1 MGKGTRVSGSRARGE
16 HTTVID
22 AGEPLVKVLRG
33 YSDIGIAPGLIEKK
47 ARRGSGRSI
56 KCTLTDYGLLVQVTG
71 GLYVQKLTVRCG
83 TRERGREV
91 FAAIKPDLTRAYNRV
106 TLADG

>member
-1 MGKGTRVSGSRARGE
+1 MGKGTRVSGRRSRGE

-22 AGEPLVKVLRG
+22 AADPLLKAIRPF
-33 YSDIGIAPGLIEKK
+33 SDVGIAPGLIETKT
-47 ARRGSGRSI
+47 RRGSGRSI

-83 TRERGREV
+83 TRKRGREL

-106 TLADG
+106 TLVDE